1 MSFAYSYDGSMA
13 FGLLTALLSGVPGFL
28 LGIGAYV
35 LTSLALYTV
44 AQRRGLRKAWLA
56 WVPVLNCWIIG
67 SLSDQY
73 RYVVL
78 GQDKS
83 KRKVL
88 LVLNLL
94 ATVLSAVVTGIVS
107 GAVMQILFK
116 GPYGMSQEAVFDALM
131 GPALGAVG
139 FGLPLAGIAVAAA
152 VIRYMALYD
161 IFKSMDPDNCVLFL
175 VVSILC
181 SPVFKPTEGLFLFF
195 NRNKELGM
203 PPRREEPVYE
213 AAYTEPWEQE
223 NKDYL

>member
-1 MSFAYSYDGSMA
+1 MNFAYSYDGGMA
-13 FGLLTALLSGVPGFL
+13 FGLLTALLSGFPGFM

-44 AQRRGLRKAWLA
+44 AQRRGIRKPWLA
-56 WVPVLNCWIIG
+56 WVPVLNCWILG

-78 GQDKS
+78 EQNKS

-88 LVLNLL
+88 LVLNLVKAVL
-94 ATVLSAVVTGIVS
+94 ILVVTVLAAVTASGIIFS
-107 GAVMQILFK
+107 TNDAQMMRAINAPLMAIL
-116 GPYGMSQEAVFDALM
+116 GIA
-131 GPALGAVG
+131 
-139 FGLPLAGIAVAAA
+139 LPLTGVSVAYA

-161 IFKSMDPDNCVLFL
+161 VFKSMDPENCVLYL
-175 VVSILC
+175 IVSILC
-181 SPVFKPTEGLFLFF
+181 TSVFKPTEGLFLFF

-203 PPRREEPVYE
+203 PPRRQEPVYE
-213 AAYTEPWEQE
+213 AANTEPWEQE